1 MTDEM
6 RDSGEKMILGRRR
19 EEEALEILGTRNA
32 KKMKKIWMSNY
43 LMLY

>member
-1 MTDEM
+1 MIDEM

-32 KKMKKIWMSNY
+32 KKIWTSNY